1 MAAILFFL
9 LLLTICNAEAQ
20 QRQSTINLGSSLSP
34 TTNSSWLSHSGLYAF
49 GFYQQANGYAVG
61 VFLAGIPQKT
71 VLWTAN
77 RDDPPAPG
85 DVTLNFTNDGRLVL
99 QSAQGKETSI
109 ASPGGATSASMLDSG
124 NFVLFNSKEI
134 VWQTFDYPTDTI
146 LQGQHLSTGKELF
159 SSISEYDKSTGLFRL
174 AMQGDGNLVQYPVG
188 TTDVEQY
195 AYWSSQTYQ
204 DGDNVTLCLDVN
216 GQLYLLNS
224 TGTYLTNLTQGVS
237 PTKDIVYLMRLDADG
252 ILRLYSYNLH
262 QNGNLSV
269 LWSSTNDMCLPKGL
283 CGLNAF
289 CVINDQQAN
298 CKCLPGFAA
307 INQGNQT
314 SGCERNFSVES
325 CKSKDGSLKYTME
338 EVLNTEWDENYFS
351 HLSSISKE
359 DCKAACLEDCNC
371 EVAMF
376 NAGECKKQN
385 LPLRYGRRSLTD
397 TNIAFV
403 KVSIIT
409 ANTSTR
415 IRIAQ
420 MGSEKKL
427 RKDILIISITFVVF
441 GIFMFV
447 ISGTAIYRNH
457 ICKNRGRAYTRTY
470 NNGYIGFSEDVAPQ
484 SFTYSD
490 LESMTDGFKEEL
502 GRGAFG
508 TVFKGTIQNGQ
519 KVVAVKRLE
528 KLLAEGEREFETEM
542 KVIGRTHHKNLL
554 HLLGYCYDGE
564 KRLLVYEYMSN
575 GSLANILFTPEKQP
589 CWDDRMEIA
598 RDIAR
603 GILYLHEECEPQII
617 HCDIK
622 PHNILMDEYR
632 RAKISDFGLAKL
644 LKPDQTKTF
653 TGIRGTKG
661 YVAPEWHRKQP
672 VTVKADVYSFG
683 IVLLELICG
692 RKCVDWD
699 LPEEKA
705 ILEDW
710 ANRCFEAGDLDQLVT
725 NEEVNKKQLERMVK
739 VGLWCTL
746 YEPSLRPSMK
756 NVLHMLEGITQV
768 PIPPSPNSF
777 VTTL

>member
-1 MAAILFFL
+1 MAAILIFL

-77 RDDPPAPG
+77 RDDPPATG

-146 LQGQHLSTGKELF
+146 LQGQHLPTGKELF

-174 AMQGDGNLVQYPVG
+174 AMQEDGNLVQYPVG
-188 TTDVEQY
+188 TTDVQQY
-195 AYWSSQTYQ
+195 AYWSSQTYR

-262 QNGNLSV
+262 QNEFL
-269 LWSSTNDMCLPKGL
+269 D
-283 CGLNAF
+283 
-289 CVINDQQAN
+289 
-298 CKCLPGFAA
+298 
-307 INQGNQT
+307 
-314 SGCERNFSVES
+314 
-325 CKSKDGSLKYTME
+325 
-338 EVLNTEWDENYFS
+338 TEWEENYFS
-351 HLSSISKE
+351 HLLSISKE

-371 EVAMF
+371 EVVMF
-376 NAGECKKQN
+376 NAGECRKQK

-403 KVSIIT
+403 KVGIIT
-409 ANTSTR
+409 TSTSTQ

-427 RKDILIISITFVVF
+427 RKDILIISISFVVF

-447 ISGTAIYRNH
+447 IFGTAIYRNH
-457 ICKNRGRAYTRTY
+457 IYKNRGRAYTRTS
-470 NNGYIGFSEDVAPQ
+470 NNGCIGFSEDVAPQ

-528 KLLAEGEREFETEM
+528 KVLAEGEREFETEM
-542 KVIGRTHHKNLL
+542 K
-554 HLLGYCYDGE
+554 
-564 KRLLVYEYMSN
+564 
-575 GSLANILFTPEKQP
+575 
-589 CWDDRMEIA
+589 
-598 RDIAR
+598 
-603 GILYLHEECEPQII
+603 
-617 HCDIK
+617 
-622 PHNILMDEYR
+622 
-632 RAKISDFGLAKL
+632 
-644 LKPDQTKTF
+644 
-653 TGIRGTKG
+653 
-661 YVAPEWHRKQP
+661 
-672 VTVKADVYSFG
+672 
-683 IVLLELICG
+683 
-692 RKCVDWD
+692 
-699 LPEEKA
+699 
-705 ILEDW
+705 
-710 ANRCFEAGDLDQLVT
+710 
-725 NEEVNKKQLERMVK
+725 VNKKQLERMVK

-756 NVLHMLEGITQV
+756 NVLHMLEGIIHV

>member
-77 RDDPPAPG
+77 QDDPPAPG

-109 ASPGGATSASMLDSG
+109 ASPEGATSAKMLDSG

-134 VWQTFDYPTDTI
+134 VWQTFDYPADTI

-174 AMQGDGNLVQYPVG
+174 AMQKDGNLVQYPVG
-188 TTDVEQY
+188 TTDVAQY
-195 AYWSSQTYQ
+195 AYWSTQTYG

-224 TGTYLTNLTQGVS
+224 TGTYLTNLTQGGS
-237 PTKDIVYLMRLDADG
+237 PTKDIVYLVRLDADG

-289 CVINDQQAN
+289 CFIEDQQAN

-307 INQGNQT
+307 VNQGNQS

-325 CKSKDGSLKYTME
+325 CKSKDGSSKYTMK
-338 EVLNTEWDENYFS
+338 EVLNTEWEEKFFS
-351 HLSSISKE
+351 RLSSISKE
-359 DCKAACLEDCNC
+359 DCKAACLEDCDC

-376 NAGECKKQN
+376 NAGECKKKN
-385 LPLRYGRRSLTD
+385 LPLRYGRR
-397 TNIAFV
+397 
-403 KVSIIT
+403 
-409 ANTSTR
+409 TS
-415 IRIAQ
+415 
-420 MGSEKKL
+420 
-427 RKDILIISITFVVF
+427 
-441 GIFMFV
+441 
-447 ISGTAIYRNH
+447 
-457 ICKNRGRAYTRTY
+457 

-528 KLLAEGEREFETEM
+528 KVLAEGEREFETEM

-575 GSLANILFTPEKQP
+575 GPLANILFTPEKQP

-622 PHNILMDEYR
+622 PHNILMDENW

-710 ANRCFEAGDLDQLVT
+710 ANHCFVVGDFDQLVT
-725 NEEVNKKQLERMVK
+725 DEEVNKKQLERMVK

-756 NVLHMLEGITQV
+756 NVLHMLEGIIQV